1 MEKIMED
8 CTIIIQGKLEKESYD
23 FYIKKY
29 DNCKVL
35 ISTWVGINIDFSNL
49 PKNFKVILAP
59 LPLESGDQNLN
70 YQITSTLNALD
81 MVTTKYVIKV
91 RGDEFWSYPENIYQ
105 SIKSQPNKLWSS
117 SVFFRAWQYSE
128 YHISDH
134 IMAGTTENLLTL
146 FNAAKHN
153 FNNNRL
159 NVSKWKVDGN
169 FHKYVKTHAPEERLT
184 KSYLEAKDPDRFEK
198 VDGRFLMKEHFD
210 ILNIDLL
217 KPYKVKANLFKKEWK
232 DDFIPERNFSIS
244 TIDQLFSDEPY
255 KLPNK

>member
-1 MEKIMED
+1 MEKVMED

-35 ISTWVGINIDFSNL
+35 ISTWVGTNIDFSNL

-59 LPLESGDQNLN
+59 LPSESGDQNLN
-70 YQITSTLNALD
+70 YQIISTLNALD

-105 SIKSQPNKLWSS
+105 SIKSKPNKLWSS

-169 FHKYVKTHAPEERLT
+169 FHKYAL
-184 KSYLEAKDPDRFEK
+184 LD
-198 VDGRFLMKEHFD
+198 
-210 ILNIDLL
+210 LN
-217 KPYKVKANLFKKEWK
+217 
-232 DDFIPERNFSIS
+232 
-244 TIDQLFSDEPY
+244 
-255 KLPNK
+255 